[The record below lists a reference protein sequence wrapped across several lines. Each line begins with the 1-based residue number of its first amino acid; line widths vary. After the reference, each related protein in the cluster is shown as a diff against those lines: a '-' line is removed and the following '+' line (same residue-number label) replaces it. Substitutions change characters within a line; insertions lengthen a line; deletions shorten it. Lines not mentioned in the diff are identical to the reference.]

1 MISASQLQSS
11 LMNIDLATLPDDME
25 ALQPLVRA
33 LATERTTLREANAE
47 IERLHLIIQK
57 LQRS

>member
-1 MISASQLQSS
+1 
-11 LMNIDLATLPDDME
+11 MNIDLATLPDDME